1 MLPFLTWQISITLTH
16 VTYNFDDIFFLILAL
31 TFFFTINLETS
42 KNCVE
47 GDKRGLCFH
56 AAFLSVV

>member
-1 MLPFLTWQISITLTH
+1 M
-16 VTYNFDDIFFLILAL
+16 IFFFNFGVDI
-31 TFFFTINLETS
+31 FFTINLETS